1 MNPPIKLTEA
11 QYRALKKKLHQAHDK
26 IIKLTLHDVEAM
38 RELLEKIVMPLL
50 SNVRLDLDDLTLD
63 NTSYIRPNLNVFF
76 SDIVYLTTLID
87 EESGAREPV
96 KVGVLIEH
104 KSEMPTELQLRLQ
117 ATDYINAIMKKNYNK
132 DSDKTIAVLPIV
144 FNQFEKDWVA
154 KPFRS
159 LFPQLSPKTAR
170 FLLEFDYLVINLASL
185 PDEIMAS
192 LDEFGTLKAA
202 LLAMKHVR
210 NKRFL
215 KKHFNEIFL
224 FLQRHPE
231 KIDLRDQFITY
242 VLGQSDVSVEDLQEL
257 LHNIFSP
264 TITEEMVY
272 SGNGFIAVAYRE
284 AAAQER
290 ERLEKKAE
298 KLAEKTKKIIAKA
311 HAQARVEAEKA
322 REEAEIIRVQT
333 EVLRVQAEKDRA
345 QAEKDRALDA
355 RLTAM
360 RIWNSNISI
369 ENIADFTNMAED
381 DLRPFIAELDV
392 AKKTVE
398 ANPDID
404 FKALKAISKLDEAE
418 LTVLLALLKRK

>member
-26 IIKLTLHDVEAM
+26 VIKLTLNDVEAM
-38 RELLEKIVMPLL
+38 RELLLKIVMPLL
-50 SNVRLDLDDLTLD
+50 TNVRLDLDDFTLD

-96 KVGVLIEH
+96 KVGILIEH

-132 DSDKTIAVLPIV
+132 DNDKTIAVLPIV

-159 LFPQLSPKTAR
+159 LFPQFSLKTAR

-192 LDEFGTLKAA
+192 LDEFGTLKAS
-202 LLAMKHVR
+202 LLAMKYVR
-210 NKRFL
+210 NKAFL
-215 KKHFNEIFL
+215 KKHFKEIFL

-231 KIDLRDQFITY
+231 KIDLRDQLITY
-242 VLGQSDVSVEDLQEL
+242 VLGQSGVSVEDLQEL

-298 KLAEKTKKIIAKA
+298 KLAQKTKIALEKAKIIARA
-311 HAQARVEAEKA
+311 EARAEAEKA
-322 REEAEIIRVQT
+322 H
-333 EVLRVQAEKDRA
+333 L
-345 QAEKDRALDA
+345 LDM
-355 RLTAM
+355 RLTAI

-369 ENIADFTNMAED
+369 EAIADFTNVSESN
-381 DLRPFIAELDV
+381 LRPFIAELDA
-392 AKKTVE
+392 AKKAVE
-398 ANPDID
+398 ANPEID
-404 FKALKAISKLDEAE
+404 FEELKSISKLDDAE
-418 LTVLLALLKRK
+418 LTALLALLKRK

>member
-26 IIKLTLHDVEAM
+26 VIKLTLNDVEAM
-38 RELLEKIVMPLL
+38 RELLLKIIMPLL
-50 SNVRLDLDDLTLD
+50 PNVRLDLDDLTLD
-63 NTSYIRPNLNVFF
+63 NTNYIRPNLNVFF

-87 EESGAREPV
+87 EESGMRELV
-96 KVGVLIEH
+96 KVGILIEH

-144 FNQFEKDWVA
+144 FNQFEKDWIV

-159 LFPQLSPKTAR
+159 LFPQFSPKTAR

-192 LDEFGTLKAA
+192 LDEYGTLKAA

-210 NKRFL
+210 NKTFL
-215 KKHFNEIFL
+215 KKHFKEIFL
-224 FLQRHPE
+224 FLQHNPE
-231 KIDLRDQFITY
+231 KTDLRDQLITY
-242 VLGQSDVSVEDLQEL
+242 VLGQSDISVEDLQDL
-257 LHNIFSP
+257 LNDIFSP
-264 TITEEMVY
+264 TITNEMVY

-284 AAAQER
+284 AYAEATEKRQKAADKR
-290 ERLEKKAE
+290 
-298 KLAEKTKKIIAKA
+298 
-311 HAQARVEAEKA
+311 AEKA
-322 REEAEIIRVQT
+322 M
-333 EVLRVQAEKDRA
+333 KA
-345 QAEKDRALDA
+345 QALAHARDK

-369 ENIADFTNMAED
+369 ENIADFTNISES
-381 DLRPFIAELDV
+381 DLRPFIAKLDA
-392 AKKTVE
+392 AKKAVE

-404 FKALKAISKLDEAE
+404 FKKLKALSKLDEAE
-418 LTVLLALLKRK
+418 LTALLALLKRK

>member
-87 EESGAREPV
+87 EESGTREPV

-144 FNQFEKDWVA
+144 FNQFEKDWVV

-159 LFPQLSPKTAR
+159 LFPQFSAKTAR

-192 LDEFGTLKAA
+192 LDEFGTLKAS

-210 NKRFL
+210 NKTFL
-215 KKHFNEIFL
+215 KKHFKEIFL
-224 FLQRHPE
+224 FLQHSPE
-231 KIDLRDQFITY
+231 KIDLRDQLITY
-242 VLGQSDVSVEDLQEL
+242 VLGQSDISVEDLQDL
-257 LHNIFSP
+257 LNDIFSP
-264 TITEEMVY
+264 TITNEMVY

-284 AAAQER
+284 AYAEAVEKLQK
-290 ERLEKKAE
+290 LAEKKAE
-298 KLAEKTKKIIAKA
+298 K
-311 HAQARVEAEKA
+311 ARILE
-322 REEAEIIRVQT
+322 R
-333 EVLRVQAEKDRA
+333 
-345 QAEKDRALDA
+345 

-369 ENIADFTNMAED
+369 EDIADFTNMSESN
-381 DLRPFIAELDV
+381 LRPFIAKLET
-392 AKKTVE
+392 AKKAVE
-398 ANPDID
+398 INPDID
-404 FKALKAISKLDEAE
+404 FKQLKTLSKLDDAE
-418 LTVLLALLKRK
+418 LTPLLALLKRK

>member
-11 QYRALKKKLHQAHDK
+11 QYRDLKKKLHQAHDK

-38 RELLEKIVMPLL
+38 RELLDKIVMPLL
-50 SNVRLDLDDLTLD
+50 SNVRFDLNDLTLD
-63 NTSYIRPNLNVFF
+63 NTTYIRPNLNVFF

-144 FNQFEKDWVA
+144 FNQFEKDWIA

-159 LFPQLSPKTAR
+159 LFPQFSPKTAR

-192 LDEFGTLKAA
+192 LDEYGTLKAS
-202 LLAMKHVR
+202 LLTMKHVR
-210 NKRFL
+210 SKRFL

-231 KIDLRDQFITY
+231 KTDLRDQLITY

-257 LHNIFSP
+257 LNNIFSP
-264 TITEEMVY
+264 IITEEMVY

-284 AAAQER
+284 AYAEATEKLQKAADARAARMEKKSKLL
-290 ERLEKKAE
+290 LEKTRIQVE
-298 KLAEKTKKIIAKA
+298 KM
-311 HAQARVEAEKA
+311 
-322 REEAEIIRVQT
+322 RVQAGKD
-333 EVLRVQAEKDRA
+333 RVQAEKDRV
-345 QAEKDRALDA
+345 LDA

-369 ENIADFTNMAED
+369 ENIADFTNMSESH
-381 DLRPFIAELDV
+381 LRPFIAKLDA
-392 AKKTVE
+392 AKKAVE

-404 FKALKAISKLDEAE
+404 FKALKAISKLEDAE
-418 LTVLLALLKRK
+418 LTPLLALLKQK

>member
-1 MNPPIKLTEA
+1 MNPPIKLTDA

-26 IIKLTLHDVEAM
+26 VIKLTLHDVDAM
-38 RELLEKIVMPLL
+38 RELLQKIIMPLL
-50 SNVRLDLDDLTLD
+50 TNVQLDLDDLTLD

-87 EESGAREPV
+87 DESGAREPV
-96 KVGVLIEH
+96 NVAVLIEH

-144 FNQFEKDWVA
+144 FNQFEKDWVV

-159 LFPQLSPKTAR
+159 LFPQFSAKTAR

-202 LLAMKHVR
+202 LLAMKYVR
-210 NKRFL
+210 NKGFL
-215 KKHFNEIFL
+215 KKHFKEIFL

-231 KIDLRDQFITY
+231 KIDLRDQLITY

-257 LHNIFSP
+257 LNNIFSP
-264 TITEEMVY
+264 TITQEMVY

-284 AAAQER
+284 AYAEATEKLQKAADER
-290 ERLEKKAE
+290 AVRVAKKSKLLLEKAQIQ
-298 KLAEKTKKIIAKA
+298 AQKI
-311 HAQARVEAEKA
+311 
-322 REEAEIIRVQT
+322 
-333 EVLRVQAEKDRA
+333 RVQAEKDRV
-345 QAEKDRALDA
+345 QAEKDRVQAEKDRVLDV

-360 RIWNSNISI
+360 RIWNSNMPLQSI
-369 ENIADFTNMAED
+369 AAFTDMSVN
-381 DLRPFIAELDV
+381 DLRPFIAELD
-392 AKKTVE
+392 AARKAFE
-398 ANPDID
+398 ANPKMTIHQ
-404 FKALKAISKLDEAE
+404 LKAISKLDDAE
-418 LTVLLALLKRK
+418 LTPLLALLKRK

>member
-1 MNPPIKLTEA
+1 VNPPIKLTEA

-26 IIKLTLHDVEAM
+26 VIKLTLNDVEAM
-38 RELLEKIVMPLL
+38 RELLLKIVMPLL
-50 SNVRLDLDDLTLD
+50 PNVRLDLDDLTLD

-159 LFPQLSPKTAR
+159 LFPQFSPKTAR

-215 KKHFNEIFL
+215 KKHFKEIFL

-231 KIDLRDQFITY
+231 KVDLRDQLITY

-272 SGNGFIAVAYRE
+272 TGNGFIAVAYRE

-298 KLAEKTKKIIAKA
+298 KLTEKLTKKL
-311 HAQARVEAEKA
+311 AEKA
-322 REEAEIIRVQT
+322 KKE
-333 EVLRVQAEKDRA
+333 
-345 QAEKDRALDA
+345 RALDR

-369 ENIADFTNMAED
+369 ENIADFTTMSES
-381 DLRPFIAELDV
+381 DLRPFIAKLET
-392 AKKTVE
+392 AKKAVE
-398 ANPDID
+398 ANPDMD
-404 FKALKAISKLDEAE
+404 FKQLKTLSKLDEAE
-418 LTVLLALLKRK
+418 LTALLALLKRK